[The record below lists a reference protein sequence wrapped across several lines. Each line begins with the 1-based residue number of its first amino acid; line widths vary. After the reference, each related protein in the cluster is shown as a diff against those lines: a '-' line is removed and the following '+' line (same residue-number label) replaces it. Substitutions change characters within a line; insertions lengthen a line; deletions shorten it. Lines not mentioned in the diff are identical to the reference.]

1 MSFSYPYLKDINLY
15 VEKRISYD
23 DAMRQEKTAQEILRR
38 LERQPGLILAD
49 EVGMGKTFVAL
60 AVAISIASANNN
72 KKPVV
77 VMVPPSLIE
86 KWPRDFEFF
95 KEKCLPNGIGKHF
108 KYKTAENAIDFLKL
122 LDDPKE
128 RRKSIIFLTH
138 GAMSKGM
145 NDPWVK
151 LVFIYRALYYRRSVD
166 NLRKVICRDMGK
178 LLRSSWVNPEVW
190 DELLATNPTNW
201 LDILQEYYVIDDD
214 PIPENVLDVL
224 LQLNT
229 DDLFEALNKIP
240 LRKSANFESRLQMAH
255 SEINDE
261 IKKLWGECIKLF
273 KLKLPLLIL
282 DEAHHLK
289 NPQTQLSSLFQ
300 IEDADNDAKEVSN
313 GPLSGVFE
321 RMLFLTAT
329 PFQLGHYELCSVLDR
344 FKGISWKKRKSLPGG
359 LEEFEKQINELRNK
373 LDEAQRATIRLE
385 KMWGRLNN
393 NDLIVEGNLILD
405 VENWWTKAS
414 QDGDSITS
422 SSKQVIERF
431 NQANEKMRC
440 AEKHLKPWVIRHVK
454 PRIFSHQNGDFER
467 RVRFVGRA
475 IIDEST
481 DPEMP
486 GISIN
491 GNALLP
497 FLLAARATACTP
509 NNRPVFAEGLSSS
522 YNAFLQTR
530 QQKDSCN
537 IIDFEDDLFELNE
550 IDKLGKWYLTKLDT
564 IIPLDDFNA
573 TAAHPKVSATIDR
586 AIALWLSGE
595 KVVIFCHYIATGKT
609 LRHHLSEKMKH
620 TIIKMGAEKLGCVE
634 EDVIDE
640 LEKIGNKFFVEKSQV
655 RKTCDEEIG
664 KILDN
669 YPNLERK
676 EDLIDIV
683 RRYIRTPSFL
693 VRYFSFEDKKLTRES
708 VIQAFNKKDGSSL
721 NLYEILKDFF
731 KFLEQHCGE
740 NERENYIKALKDIK
754 TGSIRSIDVTKTD
767 SDEEMDDESEML
779 IPNVRLVNGQSGKE
793 TRQNL
798 MLTFNTPFYP
808 EILISSS
815 VFAEGVD
822 LHLNCRHVI
831 HHDLSWNPST
841 LEQRTG
847 RIDRIGA
854 KVERSGNPIHVYIPY
869 IAETQD
875 EKMYRVVMDRERWF
889 KVVMGEKFNV
899 DLRTTEKLAERVPL
913 PKAAAEALAFRLDVH
928 VID

>member
-1 MSFSYPYLKDINLY
+1 M
-15 VEKRISYD
+15 
-23 DAMRQEKTAQEILRR
+23 
-38 LERQPGLILAD
+38 
-49 EVGMGKTFVAL
+49 
-60 AVAISIASANNN
+60 
-72 KKPVV
+72 
-77 VMVPPSLIE
+77 
-86 KWPRDFEFF
+86 
-95 KEKCLPNGIGKHF
+95 
-108 KYKTAENAIDFLKL
+108 
-122 LDDPKE
+122 
-128 RRKSIIFLTH
+128 
-138 GAMSKGM
+138 
-145 NDPWVK
+145 
-151 LVFIYRALYYRRSVD
+151 
-166 NLRKVICRDMGK
+166 
-178 LLRSSWVNPEVW
+178 
-190 DELLATNPTNW
+190 
-201 LDILQEYYVIDDD
+201 
-214 PIPENVLDVL
+214 
-224 LQLNT
+224 
-229 DDLFEALNKIP
+229 
-240 LRKSANFESRLQMAH
+240 
-255 SEINDE
+255 
-261 IKKLWGECIKLF
+261 
-273 KLKLPLLIL
+273 
-282 DEAHHLK
+282 
-289 NPQTQLSSLFQ
+289 
-300 IEDADNDAKEVSN
+300 
-313 GPLSGVFE
+313 
-321 RMLFLTAT
+321 
-329 PFQLGHYELCSVLDR
+329 
-344 FKGISWKKRKSLPGG
+344 
-359 LEEFEKQINELRNK
+359 
-373 LDEAQRATIRLE
+373 
-385 KMWGRLNN
+385 
-393 NDLIVEGNLILD
+393 
-405 VENWWTKAS
+405 
-414 QDGDSITS
+414 
-422 SSKQVIERF
+422 
-431 NQANEKMRC
+431 
-440 AEKHLKPWVIRHVK
+440 
-454 PRIFSHQNGDFER
+454 
-467 RVRFVGRA
+467 
-475 IIDEST
+475 
-481 DPEMP
+481 
-486 GISIN
+486 
-491 GNALLP
+491 
-497 FLLAARATACTP
+497 
-509 NNRPVFAEGLSSS
+509 SSS
-522 YNAFLQTR
+522 YHAFLQTR
-530 QQKDSCN
+530 QQNESDN
-537 IIDFEDDLFELNE
+537 IIDFDDDSF
-550 IDKLGKWYLTKLDT
+550 DKLGKWYLTKLDT

-586 AIALWLSGE
+586 AIELWLSGE
-595 KVVIFCHYIATGKT
+595 KVIIFCHYIATGKT
-609 LRHHLSEKMKH
+609 LRHYLSEEMKH
-620 TIIKMGAEKLGCVE
+620 TIIKMGAEKLECVE

-676 EDLIDIV
+676 QDLIDIV
-683 RRYIRTPSFL
+683 RRYIRKPSFL